1 LSKWFN
7 KILNIN
13 TMQTANKAASAANE
27 AKLFTP
33 VQLGPYKL
41 THRVVM
47 APLTRM
53 RTYDDRFI
61 PNDLMI
67 EHYTQRATNGGYI
80 VAEGTVISETGHGY
94 YGAPGI
100 YTDEQVEG
108 WKKVT
113 EAVHAKGGI
122 IFDQLFHVG
131 RQSHKSLQPNNADP
145 IGASAVKV
153 EDFVY
158 TPAGWLPADI
168 AREMTTEEVKARV
181 EEYRQAAI
189 RAKEAGFDGIELHG
203 ANGYLVDQFLQ
214 DGSNKRT
221 DIYGGSIENRVR
233 FMLEIVEAMIAV
245 WGADKVGVRVGP
257 SGTFASMHDSDPI
270 ALFSYAAEQLNKL
283 GIAYLHIIEPRIK
296 GAIEIEEGLEPVAA
310 QHLRKIFKGTII
322 AAGGFD
328 FEKGNA
334 IIENDTA
341 DLVAYGRHFIAN
353 PDLVYRFENGLELNA
368 YDRDTFYAGDARGY
382 NDYPVYEEK
391 LSA

>member
-1 LSKWFN
+1 
-7 KILNIN
+7 
-13 TMQTANKAASAANE
+13 MQTANNAATAANE
-27 AKLFTP
+27 TKLFTP

-41 THRVVM
+41 SHRVVM

-53 RTYDDRFI
+53 RTSDDRFI
-61 PNDLMI
+61 PNDLMV
-67 EHYTQRATNGGYI
+67 EYYTQRATQGGYI

-113 EAVHAKGGI
+113 ASVHAKGGI

-131 RQSHKSLQPNNADP
+131 RQSHKSLQPGNADP

-158 TPAGWLPADI
+158 TPTGWLPADI
-168 AREMTTEEVKARV
+168 AREMTTDEVKARV

-189 RAKEAGFDGIELHG
+189 RAKEAGFDGVELHG

-221 DIYGGSIENRVR
+221 DIYGGSIQNRVR
-233 FMLEIVEAMIAV
+233 FMLEVVEALASV
-245 WGADKVGVRVGP
+245 WGADRVGVRVGP

-270 ALFSYAAEQLNKL
+270 ALFSYAAEQLNKFGL
-283 GIAYLHIIEPRIK
+283 AYLHIIEPRIK
-296 GAIEIEEGLEPVAA
+296 GAVEVEEGLDPVAA

-328 FEKGNA
+328 FEKGNS
-334 IIENDTA
+334 IIEKGTA

-353 PDLVYRFENGLELNA
+353 PDLVYRFQNSLELNA
-368 YDRDTFYAGDARGY
+368 YDRDTFYGGDARGY
-382 NDYPVYEEK
+382 NDYPVYQEM